1 MSIPEQ
7 DILHK
12 IKEQLRWD
20 EKVDEQDINVMLQD
34 GIVRLHGSVPS
45 YGAMRAAEADALDV
59 YGVSRID
66 NQLVLRYQPQVKMP
80 TEQEMEHF
88 IEQMFR
94 FNSRLSEEKITVI
107 VEKSICTLDGHV
119 DALWKKLLAEELV
132 YSVRGIE
139 KVINELSIVPT
150 QRLEDQNIANTLVAA
165 LERHHMTDPDE
176 IIVKVQNG
184 HVSLS
189 GSVTHRYA
197 REAAFEIAYS
207 TQGVREV
214 VNEIETA

>member
-1 MSIPEQ
+1 MSVPEQ

-20 EKVDEQDINVMLQD
+20 EKVEEQDINVTFAD
-34 GIVRLHGSVPS
+34 DVVRLSGIVPS

-59 YGVSRID
+59 DGVNQID
-66 NQLVLRYQPQVKMP
+66 NQLVLRYQKQVKVP
-80 TEQEMEHF
+80 TEEEMEHF
-88 IEQMFR
+88 ISQMFR
-94 FNSRLSEEKITVI
+94 FNSQLSEEKITVI
-107 VEKSICTLDGHV
+107 VEKAMCTLDGHV
-119 DALWKKLLAEELV
+119 DALWKKLLAGELA

-150 QRLEDQNIANTLVAA
+150 ERLEDQNIANTLVAA
-165 LERHHMTDPDE
+165 LERHHMTKPDE
-176 IIVKVQNG
+176 IIVRVQDG

-189 GSVTHRYA
+189 GHVSNRYA

-214 VNEIETA
+214 VNEIEMA